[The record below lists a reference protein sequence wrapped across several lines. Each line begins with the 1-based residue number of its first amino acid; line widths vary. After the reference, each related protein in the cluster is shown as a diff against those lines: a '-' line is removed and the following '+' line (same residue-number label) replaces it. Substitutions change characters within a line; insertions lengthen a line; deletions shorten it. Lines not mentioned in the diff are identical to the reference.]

1 MAKNRSIHD
10 LIEEQEPESK
20 RRMKKKLDQ
29 YFTDDDLFDTE
40 VAAKKPFQWKKFTS
54 IAVAFILVIGIALF
68 SVFYFQPK
76 GPKSRYCTQEEYT
89 VEERTETIKEHAASL
104 QKNWLYL
111 DWYDVAESVKPQIYY
126 LDESGDEICYSE
138 EIINGETGDLVL
150 LYVTD
155 NFTQID
161 ILEVIKNKCISSTQI
176 KSCEILYDESNLN
189 SVAYFKF
196 KDNSYFVKLQQPS
209 YVTILDVV
217 EEMLP

>member
-76 GPKSRYCTQEEYT
+76 GPKSRYYTQEEYT
-89 VEERTETIKEHAASL
+89 IEERTEKKKKKDARL
-104 QKNWLYL
+104 KKKCQYL
-111 DWYDVAESVKPQIYY
+111 DWYDFELIKNNCNFSTTIKKQNIQYAENNLVATAYFEYEKNVYY
-126 LDESGDEICYSE
+126 L
-138 EIINGETGDLVL
+138 
-150 LYVTD
+150 
-155 NFTQID
+155 
-161 ILEVIKNKCISSTQI
+161 
-176 KSCEILYDESNLN
+176 
-189 SVAYFKF
+189 
-196 KDNSYFVKLQQPS
+196 KLQQPS
-209 YVTILDVV
+209 YVTILDIV